1 MTTLFKTTLA
11 VLALAC
17 IMSLLMPYS
26 ASESEG
32 NSFYLSLFTALFI
45 ITPFVFGAGM
55 LLTIIGLFKK
65 QIKVLIGILLILLS
79 SAIFILFYIGSI
91 IMVLISG

>member
-1 MTTLFKTTLA
+1 MNTFFKYTLV
-11 VLALAC
+11 VLVLSC

-26 ASESEG
+26 GSRGEES
-32 NSFYLSLFTALFI
+32 SFYLSLFTALFI

-65 QIKVLIGILLILLS
+65 RIKLLIAILLMLLS
-79 SAIFILFYIGSI
+79 SAIFLLFYVGSI
-91 IMVLISG
+91 IMVLIGG